1 VSTPPKPIRVL
12 IADDHA
18 PTRTD
23 VRRAL
28 DADERFKIC
37 ADTADAASAVQAA
50 VRERPD
56 VCLLDIRMPGGGLS
70 AAWEIAARLPRAKI
84 VMLTVSGEDADLFAA
99 LRAGAEG
106 YLLKTMDFAWL
117 PDVLTGVCSGE
128 AAIPPALVSR
138 VLRRFRTREPRWRQ
152 PLDHGS
158 AERLTSREWEVLFS
172 DDASHERLDTV
183 PQRELI
189 ERIEYAAALSL
200 EKLRP
205 SMVLLPARSF
215 NQDHVATFRA
225 CMAATRPASAGAR
238 HLVPYVLAY
247 DNTTAFWAAPDEWSV
262 PNVFVDIS
270 EYVDVKVEAVRRY
283 RSQLRRPPFHA
294 SPQGLQTAAAF
305 YGGQVS
311 VAAAEAF
318 QALRLAW

>member
-1 VSTPPKPIRVL
+1 MSTPPKPIRVL

-28 DADERFKIC
+28 DADERFEIC
-37 ADTADAASAVQAA
+37 ADTADAAGAVQAA

-84 VMLTVSGEDADLFAA
+84 VMLTVSGEDSDLFAA

-138 VLRRFRTREPRWRQ
+138 VLRRFRTREPRWRHAH
-152 PLDHGS
+152 PGS
-158 AERLTSREWEVLFS
+158 G
-172 DDASHERLDTV
+172 
-183 PQRELI
+183 PQRD
-189 ERIEYAAALSL
+189 
-200 EKLRP
+200 
-205 SMVLLPARSF
+205 LPR
-215 NQDHVATFRA
+215 
-225 CMAATRPASAGAR
+225 
-238 HLVPYVLAY
+238 
-247 DNTTAFWAAPDEWSV
+247 NT
-262 PNVFVDIS
+262 
-270 EYVDVKVEAVRRY
+270 
-283 RSQLRRPPFHA
+283 
-294 SPQGLQTAAAF
+294 
-305 YGGQVS
+305 
-311 VAAAEAF
+311 
-318 QALRLAW
+318 

>member
-1 VSTPPKPIRVL
+1 MESLGDAFLREQRLLVVTPHPDDETFGCAGTIARVKALGGQAYVLVVSAGG
-12 IADDHA
+12 IAQHGRGPGGQGLGFVSGDE
-18 PTRTD
+18 
-23 VRRAL
+23 RRA
-28 DADERFKIC
+28 EF
-37 ADTADAASAVQAA
+37 
-50 VRERPD
+50 ED
-56 VCLLDIRMPGGGLS
+56 VM
-70 AAWEIAARLPRAKI
+70 K
-84 VMLTVSGEDADLFAA
+84 F
-99 LRAGAEG
+99 
-106 YLLKTMDFAWL
+106 LKVD
-117 PDVLTGVCSGE
+117 G
-128 AAIPPALVSR
+128 
-138 VLRRFRTREPRWRQ
+138 
-152 PLDHGS
+152 H
-158 AERLTSREWEVLFS
+158 EVLFV
-172 DDASHERLDTV
+172 DDASHERLDNL

-189 ERIEYAAALSL
+189 ERIEYGAALSL

-247 DNTTAFWAAPDEWSV
+247 DNTTAFWAAPDEWFV

-270 EYVDVKVEAVRRY
+270 GYVDAKVEAVRRY

-294 SPQGLQTAAAF
+294 SPQGLQTTAAF

-311 VAAAEAF
+311 VGAAEAF